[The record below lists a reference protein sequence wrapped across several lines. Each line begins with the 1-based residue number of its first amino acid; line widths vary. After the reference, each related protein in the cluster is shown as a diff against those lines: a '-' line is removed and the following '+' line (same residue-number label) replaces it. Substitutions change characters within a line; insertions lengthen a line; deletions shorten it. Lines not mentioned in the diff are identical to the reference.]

1 MTLAN
6 DFYTET
12 ASTDIN
18 ADVVGTIDFAVRV
31 AQLVIGVG
39 LTFVAVLIWIAPG
52 SNWSMDLL
60 VMKSG
65 FSIVSFVA
73 GAIVLNLGRTQSVTE
88 VEIDAP
94 NNQLRVVEVAGNG
107 DRKLQSTIR
116 FEDLHKVD
124 QVEGTLRFWQDADT
138 VVAEVATYRSQ
149 IFTNLKNALR
159 RAGKLD

>member
-1 MTLAN
+1 
-6 DFYTET
+6 
-12 ASTDIN
+12 
-18 ADVVGTIDFAVRV
+18 
-31 AQLVIGVG
+31 
-39 LTFVAVLIWIAPG
+39 VAVLIWIAPG